1 MSATNRAKKLLD
13 LAMSGTLIKET
24 KYINTN
30 TNKCD
35 ANVKLYINQ
44 AKCKMIQ
51 KWINNIKIPSE
62 ELCNGSEYNIADVH
76 GAVPVKNVETEVKEI
91 NYPLKESPEILPD
104 YEKSDLIK
112 LFKVF
117 SLFKITTKYSYFYSF
132 NSTS

>member
-62 ELCNGSEYNIADVH
+62 ELCNGSGKLLLFLNNTYLI
-76 GAVPVKNVETEVKEI
+76 
-91 NYPLKESPEILPD
+91 ILN
-104 YEKSDLIK
+104 L
-112 LFKVF
+112 
-117 SLFKITTKYSYFYSF
+117 
-132 NSTS
+132 